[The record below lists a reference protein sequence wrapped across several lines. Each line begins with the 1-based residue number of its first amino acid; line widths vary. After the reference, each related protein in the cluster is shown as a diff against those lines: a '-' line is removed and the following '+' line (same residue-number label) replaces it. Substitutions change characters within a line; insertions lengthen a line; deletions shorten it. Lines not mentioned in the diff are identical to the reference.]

1 MTRDQRLDQLEE
13 MSSRV
18 MGVVARI
25 AKIEDPG
32 AIPRDQDLYRDI
44 GVKST
49 AALDLLLSLE
59 EEFSV
64 SIPDQDFGDARTVQS
79 LVQLIGTLQ

>member
-1 MTRDQRLDQLEE
+1 MTRDE

-18 MGVVARI
+18 MGVVARV
-25 AKIEDPG
+25 AKIED
-32 AIPRDQDLYRDI
+32 ASSIARDQDLYRDI

-59 EEFSV
+59 EEFDV
-64 SIPDQDFGDARTVQS
+64 SIPDQDFGDARTVTL
-79 LVQLIGTLQ
+79 LVNLIGALR